1 MDVCM
6 LASHESQDLPF
17 PEGHIVPITFNDAI
31 KDPQWIAV
39 MQSEM
44 DSIWKNN
51 KYSLS
56 NLPPGFQAISC
67 KWVFN
72 IKKGCDEEPDIQ
84 KARLVA
90 KGFQQVK
97 GVDYQETFA
106 PVIKWATI

>member
-1 MDVCM
+1 
-6 LASHESQDLPF
+6 
-17 PEGHIVPITFNDAI
+17 
-31 KDPQWIAV
+31 

-51 KYSLS
+51 TYTLS
-56 NLPPGFQAISC
+56 NLPPKSQAISY

-72 IKKGCDEEPDIQ
+72 IKKRREGEPDIQ

-106 PVIKWATI
+106 PVIKWATIRTMVAPAARCWQIHHMDVKMNRFL